1 MPCGCVLFAVISHLE
16 SSVKF
21 ISTRFI
27 PASAAPSIYL
37 KKLKDSTKD
46 IPVRSCAFYLE
57 CNSRSPAGSV
67 AERVSALAR
76 GDHTPDSGPKS
87 WKPRTFSVLF
97 GSPAGSFW
105 HFLPGSAVSIARRI
119 SGSNPRDSSAA
130 AFWAREPHRAA
141 GIPGSGNTPRSGL
154 GVAPLCSIRF
164 YLQADNSPRG
174 GRLSSFDSVL
184 GATPAFWCHERP
196 LGASC
201 GPASATGC

>member
-1 MPCGCVLFAVISHLE
+1 MFAPV
-16 SSVKF
+16 
-21 ISTRFI
+21 RFI
-27 PASAAPSIYL
+27 WNATRGHRLAPWRSEYL
-37 KKLKDSTKD
+37 RWRVETYSGLWARK
-46 IPVRSCAFYLE
+46 
-57 CNSRSPAGSV
+57 AGSQGHFRFCLEV
-67 AERVSALAR
+67 PLGA
-76 GDHTPDSGPKS
+76 SGIS
-87 WKPRTFSVLF
+87 C
-97 GSPAGSFW
+97 
-105 HFLPGSAVSIARRI
+105 PGSAVSIARRI

-184 GATPAFWCHERP
+184 GATPAFLVPREA